1 MNVKRK
7 GIKMNEYKSSLR
19 LLKKMIMNIGSFTTA
34 LFGICFIGFGI
45 IMICFSAFLGE
56 QTGNEKYFLSIAV
69 VCMGMTF
76 IYLFGYLSSANFNSR
91 FFYSCPQSET
101 IITKLIPR
109 ISLICAVSISAFSI
123 ILTTI
128 SITIGITDG
137 NRISD
142 LMLCLSFTAFVCQ
155 LASGSVGTKKL
166 ILLTYLGILPF
177 FIVSLIND
185 TQNPT
190 LAHIFTTGFSIPVH
204 ISAIVLLASIVISF
218 FISLKLAR
226 RTYANRSA
234 KTMYISQSTA
244 V

>member
-1 MNVKRK
+1 
-7 GIKMNEYKSSLR
+7 MNEYKSSLR
-19 LLKKMIMNIGSFTTA
+19 LLKKLIMNIGSFATA
-34 LFGICFIGFGI
+34 LFGIFFIGFGI
-45 IMICFSAFLGE
+45 IMICLSAFLGE
-56 QTGNEKYFLSIAV
+56 QTGNEGYFLSIAV

-91 FFYSCPQSET
+91 FFFSCPQSET
-101 IITKLIPR
+101 IITKLMPR
-109 ISLICAVSISAFSI
+109 ISLICAVSVSAFSI

-128 SITIGITDG
+128 SIAIGITDG

-142 LMLCLSFTAFVCQ
+142 LMLCLSFTTFVCQ
-155 LASGSVGTKKL
+155 LASGSVGTKTL
-166 ILLTYLGILPF
+166 ILLTYLGALPF
-177 FIVSLIND
+177 FIISLIND

-190 LAHIFTTGFSIPVH
+190 LAYIFTNGFSVPVY

-226 RTYANRSA
+226 RTYAKRSA